1 VIPQTAGA
9 VLGLLLVVVPG
20 VAFEAV
26 REHFRPTAERSTFK
40 EASAV
45 AVASLVSTFAAL
57 VILAAVRAG
66 WPSLLPDPRKW
77 FLEGRIYV
85 ADNFALIAGFFVAL
99 VVLATGLAIVAP
111 WIWFRWYRKS
121 RAQINPNTTAWHELF
136 RANIPEGGV
145 PMVRAQAT
153 DGSEYIGR
161 VIDYSANI
169 LPAERELVLGPPLQR
184 KLPDR
189 DDFEALPPEGAWARV
204 CLSGTSIA
212 SFWVRYAPKERLQ
225 V

>member
-1 VIPQTAGA
+1 MIPQTAGA

-20 VAFEAV
+20 VAFETV
-26 REHFRPTAERSTFK
+26 PEHFRPTAERSTFK

-66 WPSLLPDPRKW
+66 WPSLLPDPREW
-77 FLEGRIYV
+77 FLEGKHYV
-85 ADNFALIAGFFVAL
+85 ADNLALIAWFLVAL
-99 VVLATGLAIVAP
+99 VILATGLAVVGP
-111 WIWFRWYRKS
+111 WVWFRWYRKS

-136 RANIPEGGV
+136 RANVPEGGV
-145 PMVRAQAT
+145 PMVRAKAT

-189 DDFEALPPEGAWARV
+189 DDFEVLPPEGAWARV

-212 SFWVRYAPKERLQ
+212 LLSPRATIA
-225 V
+225 